1 MPSFTDT
8 YVNTHTSQTYPFEC
22 DYDLVGN
29 VVHWKATVDMP
40 DGHREIAEG
49 KTEGDGESPPELI
62 AGNAV
67 RQAVA
72 IESFSTR

>member
-8 YVNTHTSQTYPFEC
+8 YVNTQTSQVYPFDCTYE
-22 DYDLVGN
+22 VEGN

-40 DGHREIAEG
+40 NGQRETAEG
-49 KTEGDGESPPELI
+49 KTEGDGESPAELI

-72 IESFSTR
+72 LESFDSR